1 MSVTYTR
8 SAEQAITISLDGLA
22 NNGYATSAEI
32 TPADTDVDHHIR
44 VTIANVAEA
53 VNKMV
58 LFFLICSI
66 DGTTFE
72 TSEAD
77 GNMRPLDF
85 ADMTNSSGDVV
96 KVLSVAEAAPGGILP
111 KKYKLVAKNLT
122 NVALAGSGN
131 SAGYSAISVA

>member
-8 SAEQAITISLDGLA
+8 GAEQAITISLDGLA
-22 NNGYATSAEI
+22 NNGYAVSSEI

-44 VTIANVAEA
+44 VTIANVAEIGSKLLA
-53 VNKMV
+53 
-58 LFFLICSI
+58 FFLLCSI
-66 DGTTFE
+66 DGVLFE

-77 GNMRPLDF
+77 GNMRPLDV
-85 ADMTNSSGDVV
+85 ADMANSTVSVV
-96 KVLSVAEAAPGGILP
+96 KVMSVAEASPGRILP

-122 NVALAGSGN
+122 GVALAASGN